1 LSQVVVNQVGVDE
14 ALEVL
19 LGLLLLQVD
28 DGDLTI
34 RNGLRLLLAGAGIR
48 ITVGN
53 VGEWNQVVLLIV
65 FILIVERNNGALQ
78 FAGSV
83 ALLVGLNGL
92 DLCNQEGRI
101 DSN

>member
-1 LSQVVVNQVGVDE
+1 MERLLNGQHSSLFVQRENEDENSFNQVGVDE

-53 VGEWNQVVLLIV
+53 VGEWNL
-65 FILIVERNNGALQ
+65 R
-78 FAGSV
+78 
-83 ALLVGLNGL
+83 
-92 DLCNQEGRI
+92 
-101 DSN
+101 

>member
-1 LSQVVVNQVGVDE
+1 LQDLHQVGVDE

-34 RNGLRLLLAGAGIR
+34 RDGLRFLLAGAGIR

-53 VGEWNQVVLLIV
+53 VGEWNL
-65 FILIVERNNGALQ
+65 R
-78 FAGSV
+78 
-83 ALLVGLNGL
+83 
-92 DLCNQEGRI
+92 
-101 DSN
+101 